1 MDAEKIKKWIEITN
15 QDGKNEFWTQVLR
28 SKHPEAFIDRTENLP
43 AFNVYQDGQYNY
55 IIVEIP
61 GVRAE
66 NLYLKLLSAKRLR
79 ISGKRMPYLPEKI
92 ELKRESHYGDF
103 ERIIELPEE
112 TSPHL
117 ITIYMH
123 MGLMYISYPRSE
135 ASVVTIPGY

>member
-1 MDAEKIKKWIEITN
+1 MDKEKIKKWLEITN
-15 QDGKNEFWTQVLR
+15 QGGKNEFWTHVLR
-28 SKHPEAFIDRTENLP
+28 SKHPEAFIDPQEETP

-61 GVRAE
+61 GVLAE
-66 NLYLKLLSAKRLR
+66 NLFLKLLSNKQLR
-79 ISGKRMPYLPEKI
+79 ISGKRTPYLPEEL
-92 ELKRESHYGDF
+92 ELKRESLYGDF

-117 ITIYMH
+117 LTIQMH
-123 MGLMYISYPRSE
+123 MGLLYISYPRSE